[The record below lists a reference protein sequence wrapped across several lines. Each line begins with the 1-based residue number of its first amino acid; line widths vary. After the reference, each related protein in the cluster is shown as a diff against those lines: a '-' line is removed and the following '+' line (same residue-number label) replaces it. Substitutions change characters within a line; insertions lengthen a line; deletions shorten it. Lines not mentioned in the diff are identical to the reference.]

1 MAGATKRVTLK
12 EIANKTGYSTMTI
25 SKALRNCDDISLD
38 TRRYICETAN
48 RMGYVMNGAAN
59 ALRSGKSRCIAL
71 SLVDITNN
79 FWSLFARHSEEI
91 ARKNGYS
98 IFIQNVDMCPEREKN
113 AIHIA
118 LQQGVDGML
127 LDPSQDYR
135 KNVQA
140 LMNAHVPF
148 IILENPTTDA
158 SMNSVTCDQSNGVYI
173 VAQYMIKRGC
183 KKILFLNYDH
193 FPWRTT
199 AFLQGLKDSGVS
211 GKKCM
216 VHRSLSNIESRLSDI
231 IQDALREH
239 PDIDGLF
246 AFNDAIAYECI
257 CIFHAM
263 GKRVPEDIC
272 VVGNGDTESF
282 LPLPVS
288 LTSIH
293 SSPIDL
299 AEQAM
304 SLLLENMAS
313 ETPLPPRH
321 IVLPVTLTK
330 RNSC

>member
-1 MAGATKRVTLK
+1 MAKATRRVTLK
-12 EIANKTGYSTMTI
+12 EIAGETGYSAMTI
-25 SKALRNCDDISLD
+25 SKALRNCGDIAPE
-38 TRRYICETAN
+38 TRRHICDTAN
-48 RMGYVMNGAAN
+48 RMGYVINGAAN
-59 ALRSGKSRCIAL
+59 ALRSGRSMCIAL

-91 ARKNGYS
+91 ARRNGYS
-98 IFIQNVDMCPEREKN
+98 ILIQNVDMQPDREKN
-113 AIHIA
+113 AIRIA

-127 LDPSQDYR
+127 LDPSQNYR
-135 KNVQA
+135 ENVRV
-140 LMNAHVPF
+140 LENARIPF
-148 IILENPTTDA
+148 IILENPNTDER
-158 SMNSVTCDQSNGVYI
+158 MNSVTCDQSGGVYI
-173 VAQYMIKRGC
+173 VARHMAERGC

-193 FPWRTT
+193 FPWRTD
-199 AFLQGLKDSGVS
+199 AFIQGLRDNGLSS
-211 GKKCM
+211 EDNM
-216 VHRSLSNIESRLSDI
+216 VYRSLSSDEVRPGDLIRESFS
-231 IQDALREH
+231 AH

-246 AFNDAIAYECI
+246 AFNDSVAYACMCALQE
-257 CIFHAM
+257 M
-263 GKRVPEDIC
+263 GKRIPEDVC

-304 SLLLENMAS
+304 NLLLENMAS
-313 ETPLPPRH
+313 DHPLPPRH

>member
-1 MAGATKRVTLK
+1 MAGTTKRVTLK
-12 EIANKTGYSTMTI
+12 EIANKTGYSAMTI
-25 SKALRNCDDISLD
+25 SKALRNCEDISSE

-48 RMGYVMNGAAN
+48 HMGYVMNGAAN
-59 ALRSGKSRCIAL
+59 ALRSGNSKCIAL

-79 FWSLFARHSEEI
+79 FWSLFARRSEEI

-98 IFIQNVDMCPEREKN
+98 IFIQNIDMCPEREKN

-127 LDPSQDYR
+127 LDPSYDY
-135 KNVQA
+135 KNNVQA
-140 LMNAHVPF
+140 LVNAHVPF
-148 IILENPTTDA
+148 IILENPKTDA
-158 SMNSVTCDQSNGVYI
+158 NMNSVTCDQASGAYI
-173 VAQYMIKRGC
+173 VAQYMLKRGC

-199 AFLQGLKDSGVS
+199 AFLQGLNDIGVC
-211 GKKCM
+211 GEAYM
-216 VHRSLSNIESRLSDI
+216 VHRSLSTIKTRLSDLI
-231 IQDALREH
+231 HDTLQVH

-257 CIFHAM
+257 CILNAL
-263 GKRVPEDIC
+263 GKRVPDDIC

-293 SSPIDL
+293 SSPIEL

-313 ETPLPPRH
+313 KTPLPPQH